1 MRNKNDQPLENLF
14 DRLSRQFVNATDA
27 EWRSAAEK
35 LLKGKSFEKTL
46 ISRTIENISLSPIY
60 GASDVPETFPNANPG
75 EFPFQRGA
83 TAGGFFNRNWQI
95 AQEIRA
101 NSPRTFN
108 SMLKNDLSRGQN
120 VIHLPLDFAT
130 RSAMDPDEIVSAE
143 NAVPV
148 SRLDDFSAAIDDVDC
163 SKIPFHIYC
172 GVSNIFISAIIAAE
186 FEKHHRNIAE
196 LTGNIAADPIGEL
209 ATTGQLPTSLNN
221 LYNEIASAGKF
232 FAEHRANV
240 RSWMICADKYH
251 NAGADTVQEI
261 AVALATGAEY
271 LRAMLER
278 GFSADAAIRQITFQI
293 AIGGQFFMEVAKL
306 RTLRMLWGNI
316 ARAFGVSETA
326 MEMNI
331 HAVTSQWNKTRYDA
345 HVNMLRA
352 TTEAMAAIFG
362 GCNSLQVAPFDEL
375 LREPDD
381 FSRRIAR
388 NIQLILR
395 DESHLD
401 AVIDPAGGA
410 WYIEKLSDEL
420 ATAAWQ
426 KFRQIEKSGGIIEVL
441 ETSSLQQE
449 IEKTATERANRLA
462 TGKDRLVG
470 TTRYANA
477 KETVEF
483 FEADTNRSIIEHRK
497 ATLDKNHNTG
507 MQVQIDQSRP
517 IESLMRAAQN
527 GATIGQMREAIR
539 ESDDAFPRAKPLQIH
554 RAAEAFEFL
563 RLAVER
569 YSGKQE
575 YPLKVL
581 LLNFGEL
588 SEYKPRAD
596 FARGFLEV
604 AGLQVTD
611 SAAVTSVE
619 NSIGE
624 IAESQPKIVV
634 FCASDERYPDFVAEL
649 TTSLKA
655 QHPATVVALAG
666 YPQEHI
672 ESFSAAGVDEFIH
685 IRSNIVATLR
695 SLLEKS
701 GII

>member
-14 DRLSRQFVNATDA
+14 DRLSRQFANATDA

-46 ISRTIENISLSPIY
+46 ITQTIETLSLSPIY

-101 NSPRTFN
+101 NSPQTFN
-108 SMLKNDLSRGQN
+108 SILKNDLSRGQN
-120 VIHLPLDFAT
+120 VVHLPLDFAT
-130 RSAMDPDEIVSAE
+130 RFAMDPDAIESAE
-143 NAVPV
+143 TAVPV
-148 SRLDDFSAAIDDVDC
+148 SRLADFSAAVDGVDC
-163 SKIPFHIYC
+163 SNIPFHIYC
-172 GVSNIFISAIIAAE
+172 GASNMFISAIVAAE
-186 FEKHHRNIAE
+186 FEKQHRNIAE

-209 ATTGQLPTSLNN
+209 ASTGQLPTSMNN
-221 LYNEIASAGKF
+221 LYNEIASAGNF
-232 FAEHRANV
+232 FAEKQSTV
-240 RSWMICADKYH
+240 RSWVICGDKYH
-251 NAGADTVQEI
+251 NAGADTLQEI

-278 GFSADAAIRQITFQI
+278 GCSADAAIRQITFQI

-331 HAVTSQWNKTRYDA
+331 HAVTSQWNKTRFDA

-420 ATAAWQ
+420 ANAAWG
-426 KFRQIEKSGGIIEVL
+426 KFRQIEKSGGIIDVL
-441 ETSSLQQE
+441 ETGSLQQE

-477 KETVEF
+477 TESVKISKP
-483 FEADTNRSIIEHRK
+483 DTDKTNFTQRK
-497 ATLDKNHNTG
+497 AELANNRKPE
-507 MQVQIDQSRP
+507 MQVKIDPLQP
-517 IESLMRAAQN
+517 VQSLMEAAQN
-527 GATIGQMREAIR
+527 GATIGQMREAVR
-539 ESDDAFPRAKPLQIH
+539 ESGDEFPRAKPLQTQ
-554 RAAEAFEFL
+554 RAAEAFEYL

-575 YPLKVL
+575 QPPKAL

-596 FARGFLEV
+596 FARGFLEI
-604 AGLQVTD
+604 AGLQVVD
-611 SAAVTSVE
+611 STAVTSVE
-619 NSIGE
+619 NAIGE
-624 IAESQPKIVV
+624 FAKTQPKMVV
-634 FCASDERYPDFVAEL
+634 FCASDDRYPDFVAEL
-649 TTSLKA
+649 ATSLKG
-655 QHPATVVALAG
+655 QHPASVVALAG

-672 ESFSAAGVDEFIH
+672 ARFSAAGVDEFIH
-685 IRSNIVATLR
+685 IRSNIVTTLR

-701 GII
+701 GIL